1 MPIQVKFFRQIC
13 CLDALNEAEGLS
25 RYRNMRK
32 ALICGISGQDGAY
45 LARLLLEKGYEVWG
59 TSRDAQASSFW
70 NLGRL
75 GILDRVKTI
84 SMAANDFRS
93 VLQAISHSEPDEI
106 YNLSGQSSVGLSF
119 EQPAETLE
127 SIATGTLN
135 LLEVIRFLGLPIRF
149 YSAGSSECFGDIGG
163 LAADEGARFQPRS
176 PYAVAKST
184 AHWLVANYRTAYGLF
199 ACTGILFNHE
209 SPLRPPRFVTRKIIQ
224 AAVRISRGDKEKLML
239 GDTGV
244 QRDWGW
250 SPEYVDAMWRM
261 LQADKPEDFVIATG
275 ESNSL
280 EDFVAAAFS
289 EVGLDWRQ
297 YVVQD
302 TKLFRPSEIRYN
314 CGNAEKARSMLG
326 WEARMKMR
334 DVVREMI
341 RHEQQL

>member
-1 MPIQVKFFRQIC
+1 
-13 CLDALNEAEGLS
+13 LN
-25 RYRNMRK
+25 RDR
-32 ALICGISGQDGAY
+32 ICGISGQDGAY

-59 TSRDAQASSFW
+59 TSRDAQASTFG
-70 NLGRL
+70 NLSRL
-75 GILDRVKTI
+75 GILDRVKTV
-84 SMAANDFRS
+84 SMAANDLRS

-106 YNLSGQSSVGLSF
+106 YNLAGQSSVSLSF

-127 SIATGTLN
+127 SIATGSLN
-135 LLEVIRFLGLPIRF
+135 LLEVIHFRGLPVRF
-149 YSAGSSECFGDIGG
+149 YNAGSSKCFGDISG
-163 LAADEGARFQPRS
+163 LAADEGAHFQPRS
-176 PYAVAKST
+176 LYAVAKAT

-224 AAVRISRGDKEKLML
+224 AAVRISSGSKEKLIL
-239 GDTGV
+239 GNMDV
-244 QRDWGW
+244 QRDWDW

-261 LQADKPEDFVIATG
+261 LQLDKPEDFVIATG

-280 EDFVAAAFS
+280 EDFVATTFS

-302 TKLFRPSEIRYN
+302 PNLFRPSEIRYN
-314 CGNAEKARSMLG
+314 CGNAEKARRMLG
-326 WEARMKMR
+326 WEAQMKMR

-341 RHEQQL
+341 RYEQQS